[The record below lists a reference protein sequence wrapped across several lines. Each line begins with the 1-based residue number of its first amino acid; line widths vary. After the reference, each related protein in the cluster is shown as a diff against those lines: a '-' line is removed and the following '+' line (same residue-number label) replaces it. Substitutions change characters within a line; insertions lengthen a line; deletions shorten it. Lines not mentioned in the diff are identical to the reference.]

1 MLPVVMLTSF
11 FNSAAPPN
19 RKFRMSEGKGYW
31 RLEYRCACSD
41 TASSLPKD
49 VNLCG
54 GAIGIDMRSISVE
67 LSTLR
72 SIHGEKVT
80 VKVVHADSE

>member
-1 MLPVVMLTSF
+1 MVPASMLTRF
-11 FNSAAPPN
+11 CYSAAPPN
-19 RKFRMSEGKGYW
+19 RKFRMSQGKGYW

-41 TASSLPKD
+41 TASSLPED

-54 GAIGIDMRSISVE
+54 GAIGIDMRSTSLE
-67 LSTLR
+67 LSTLKH
-72 SIHGEKVT
+72 IHGEKIA